1 MAESSKIGP
10 LGATVTPANLPGI
23 GSVGPG
29 QTFKV
34 IEVYYDYGPNVIT
47 FIGNNIDK
55 TFYDRTIFTKV
66 DGQA

>member
-1 MAESSKIGP
+1 MGESSKIGVV
-10 LGATVTPANLPGI
+10 GDTVTIPGVEN
-23 GSVGPG
+23 VGPG
-29 QTFKV
+29 QTFKA

-47 FIGNNIDK
+47 FIGNGIDK